1 MAPDTIS
8 LMRHTGASDTSRA
21 DGCAGPSQR
30 PSTLLLY
37 LSVDDE
43 WERLKTLQQVQ
54 RRPSLGMQ
62 YLMASLQREGYPFEY
77 RDQVIQDF
85 TLEDVIRAVIERGH
99 AVVGIHCNV
108 VYYRKVC
115 RYVAALKE
123 RTGARVIVGGPGSSL
138 ASEFLQAGA
147 DCVVRGEAE
156 FRLTAIIEGLVGNGT
171 LDSVPGIAFR
181 GPGGETRETPPAAQ
195 IADLDALPFPHRPP
209 ELVPLYGEEINPV
222 SHCPNVSIMASR
234 GCPFRCS
241 FCSSH
246 EVWEAKVRTRSPAN
260 VLDEITHVLERWPN
274 AYFTFVD
281 DIFGQSATWVEQFC
295 RQVLDRRLRFKWFCI
310 LHPLCF
316 PKKRA
321 VLFPLMKAA
330 GCNCI
335 SFGAQSSSPEILE
348 NIRRYAHEPRE
359 LAQAIAL
366 CKANDIVAII
376 TYIFGLPGDTVET
389 LEENIRFAVEHRPHL
404 ADFHPLG
411 VLPTSHIDREFRGQG
426 KTITTLSQD
435 EIERHCANAFRRFY
449 LRPEA
454 VWLLLRTIV
463 RDDPRHLMKLWSP
476 VRKALQ
482 LMLPQ
487 REFTHPLS
495 SAQPDR
501 SMATSLA
508 PQLAADATALPITV
522 VSTRTDLPASAR
534 SIDRHVQS
542 ISPPSS

>member
-1 MAPDTIS
+1 MTYA
-8 LMRHTGASDTSRA
+8 GASVSSS
-21 DGCAGPSQR
+21 DGDATGVPRR

-37 LSVDDE
+37 LSIDDD
-43 WERLKTLQQVQ
+43 WERLKTLQQIQ

-62 YLMASLQREGYPFEY
+62 YLMAALHREGYPFAY

-85 TLEDVIRAVIERGH
+85 ALEDVIREVNDRGH

-115 RYVAALKE
+115 RYVTALKQQT
-123 RTGARVIVGGPGSSL
+123 RARVIVGGPGASL
-138 ASEFLQAGA
+138 ASAFLEAGA

-156 FRLTAIIEGLVGNGT
+156 FRLTAIIEALAGDGA
-171 LDSVPGIAFR
+171 LDSIPGIAFL
-181 GPGGETRETPPAAQ
+181 GPAGDMRETAPAAQ
-195 IADLDALPFPHRPP
+195 IDLNTLPFPYRPA

-222 SHCPNVSIMASR
+222 SHRPNVSIMASR

-246 EVWEAKVRTRSPAN
+246 EVWEAQVRTRSPEN
-260 VLDEITHVLERWPN
+260 VLAEVAHVLERWPT

-295 RQVLDRRLRFKWFCI
+295 RLVLESGLRFKWFCI

-321 VLFPLMKAA
+321 ELFPLMKAA

-335 SFGAQSSSPEILE
+335 SFGAQSSSPAILE

-366 CKANDIVAII
+366 CKANGIVVVI
-376 TYIFGLPGDTVET
+376 TYIFGLPGDTVDT
-389 LEENIRFAVEHRPHL
+389 LEENVRFAIAHRPHL

-411 VLPTSHIDREFRGQG
+411 VLPTSHLDREFRGTG
-426 KTITTLSQD
+426 KTITTLSQN
-435 EIERHCANAFRRFY
+435 EIERRCADAFRRFY
-449 LRPEA
+449 LRPDA
-454 VWLLLRTIV
+454 VWLLLRTII
-463 RDDPRHLMKLWSP
+463 REDPRHLLKLWSP
-476 VRKALQ
+476 VRKALR
-482 LMLPQ
+482 LMIPQ

-501 SMATSLA
+501 SGSAGV
-508 PQLAADATALPITV
+508 Q
-522 VSTRTDLPASAR
+522 PA
-534 SIDRHVQS
+534 
-542 ISPPSS
+542 